1 VIEPMTARSFDPTQF
16 RALMA
21 NWLTGVSL
29 ITSRG
34 PEGPM
39 GCTANALTSLSLDPP
54 LLLVCFAHTARSL
67 EAVRTSGRFAINVL
81 SWDQRPLSAKFASSG
96 EQREKFRGVAHHDE
110 HGVPVIDGC
119 VANIVCELDREL
131 SVGDHAI
138 AVGRPL
144 AGTFDDAATPLGFFR
159 SDYHRPHALP
169 SVGTAG

>member
-1 VIEPMTARSFDPTQF
+1 MTARSVDPTSF

-21 NWLTGVSL
+21 NWVTGVSL
-29 ITSRG
+29 VTSQGADG
-34 PEGPM
+34 PV

-67 EAVRTSGRFAINVL
+67 EAVRASRRFAVNVL
-81 SWDQRPLSAKFASSG
+81 SWDQRELSAKFASSG
-96 EQREKFRGVAHHDE
+96 EQAEKFSGVVHRIED
-110 HGVPVIDGC
+110 GVPVIDGC
-119 VANIVCELDREL
+119 VANLVCELDREL

-144 AGTFDDAATPLGFFR
+144 SGSFDAEATPLGFFR

-169 SVGTAG
+169 A